1 MIRITLKPKG
11 WKEGVMVIGGNW
23 PSAEAAVRES
33 AVGRASVRI
42 KLFGFF

>member
-1 MIRITLKPKG
+1 MIRITLKTVES
-11 WKEGVMVIGGNW
+11 KEERMVIGGKR

-42 KLFGFF
+42 RNHLKK